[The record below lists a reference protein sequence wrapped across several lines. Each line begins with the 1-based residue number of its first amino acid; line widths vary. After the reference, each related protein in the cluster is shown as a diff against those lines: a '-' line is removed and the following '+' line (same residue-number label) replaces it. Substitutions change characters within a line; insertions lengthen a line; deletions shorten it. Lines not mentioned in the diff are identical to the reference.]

1 MDLKCLNLTIEE
13 SRDIINFIAQ
23 KSGISTE
30 KLLSTI
36 KPNLKH
42 KNNEILTTKTHQ
54 KVAKIHQEA
63 TRIHQEA
70 KKIHQEAKTIHQEA
84 KKSHEK
90 MKKKR
95 QVAKTQQKSLKLQD
109 LTYENLTSQK
119 QQIMSKN
126 KKRIDTARE
135 KLKELRHKLSK
146 SDLKKIKKHLY
157 NIENKKELLEP
168 ETTKEYFD
176 ELDKKFLE
184 FDDNDNDDDFIGIE
198 NVQDLFKI
206 SIYKPTIVNSGY
218 NNNYIEYRS
227 EGDKLLTIEEYL
239 DLIKPYLKELIN
251 DHKNKG
257 EWKIQLTAQINFISL
272 RPGSDETRVM
282 HTRSAN
288 EEFMNGSYTDE
299 IIKELFKSLLQRY
312 QENLQEKMKG
322 SDFAF
327 DGVNYLY
334 YNLNKI
340 SISKGGSYIDSPK
353 WLKNKKSTINSKNND
368 YKCFQYAVTLA
379 LNLDKINNHPER
391 ISKIKP
397 FIEEYNWK
405 DIDFPST
412 SKDWKRFELNNEVA
426 LNILYVPQNTKKVE
440 IANKSKHNL
449 TREKQI
455 ILLMISNGENYHY
468 LVVKSLSG
476 LLTGIT
482 SNHKEDFYCLN
493 CFHSYRTKNK
503 LEAHKKIC
511 ENRDYCR
518 IEMPTKDNNVIKNN
532 HRENSIKLQFVV
544 YADLECLLEK
554 NEYLL

>member
-1 MDLKCLNLTIEE
+1 
-13 SRDIINFIAQ
+13 
-23 KSGISTE
+23 
-30 KLLSTI
+30 
-36 KPNLKH
+36 
-42 KNNEILTTKTHQ
+42 
-54 KVAKIHQEA
+54 
-63 TRIHQEA
+63 
-70 KKIHQEAKTIHQEA
+70 
-84 KKSHEK
+84 
-90 MKKKR
+90 
-95 QVAKTQQKSLKLQD
+95 
-109 LTYENLTSQK
+109 
-119 QQIMSKN
+119 MSKN

-157 NIENKKELLEP
+157 NKKELLES

-176 ELDKKFLE
+176 ELNKKFIE

-206 SIYKPTIVNSGY
+206 SIYKPAIVKSGY
-218 NNNYIEYRS
+218 NNNYIEYKS

-239 DLIKPYLKELIN
+239 NLIEPYLRELIN

-257 EWKIQLTAQINFISL
+257 EWKIQLTAQINFISP
-272 RPGSDETRVM
+272 RTGSDETRVM

-288 EEFMNGSYTDE
+288 EEFMSGSDTDE

-327 DGVNYLY
+327 DGVNHLHYD
-334 YNLNKI
+334 LNKI

-353 WLKNKKSTINSKNND
+353 WLKDKKSTINPKNND
-368 YKCFQYAVTLA
+368 YKRFQYAVTLA
-379 LNLDKINNHPER
+379 LNLDKINGHPQR

-412 SKDWKRFELNNEVA
+412 SKDWKKFELNNEVA
-426 LNILYVPQNTKKVE
+426 LNILYVPHNTKKIE
-440 IANKSKHNL
+440 ITYKSKHNL

-455 ILLMISNGENYHY
+455 ILLMICNGENWHY

-493 CFHSYRTKNK
+493 CFQKYRTKNK

-518 IEMPTKDNNVIKNN
+518 IEMPTKDNNVIKYN
-532 HRENSIKLQFVV
+532 HGENSIKLPFVV
-544 YADLECLLEK
+544 YADLECLLENLSACYNNPEESSTTKINKHMPSAYSIFTHCSFDKLKSKLNYYRGGDCMTKFCKDLREHATKIINYEKKDMIPLRKKEEK
-554 NEYLL
+554 NYNNQVYYI